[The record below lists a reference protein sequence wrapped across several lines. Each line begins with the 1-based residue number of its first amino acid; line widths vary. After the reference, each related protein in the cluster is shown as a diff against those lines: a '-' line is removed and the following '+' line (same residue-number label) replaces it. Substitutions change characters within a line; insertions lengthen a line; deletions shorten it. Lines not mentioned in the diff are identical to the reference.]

1 MSTSLD
7 DLMPSMPSMSQH
19 RQGQGQQ
26 GQQGQQGPAGA
37 DEEHVRRILAE
48 MNVPVA
54 GSVSIPIQ
62 NRVITEP
69 PITTST
75 GQLRMDPITARA
87 NVIGGSTPTAA
98 DFHTIFQTQTPSQMQ
113 QMQTQP
119 YRTPGAEEM
128 FVHRE
133 KQDDWKTTAAVL
145 LRNPV
150 YVGIIVFFL
159 NLPVITGILSRYA
172 SWMYL
177 SSGEISV
184 SGIMVKAVLAATM
197 FSLFQVATTFMT

>member
-1 MSTSLD
+1 M
-7 DLMPSMPSMSQH
+7 
-19 RQGQGQQ
+19 QGG
-26 GQQGQQGPAGA
+26 GSGA

-48 MNVPVA
+48 MNATSAP
-54 GSVSIPIQ
+54 
-62 NRVITEP
+62 RVITEP

-75 GQLRMDPITARA
+75 GQLRMDPTTARA
-87 NVIGGSTPTAA
+87 NVIGSSTPTAA
-98 DFHTIFQTQTPSQMQ
+98 DFHTMFQTQAPLQMQ

-133 KQDDWKTTAAVL
+133 KQDDWKATAAVF
-145 LRNPV
+145 LRNPIA
-150 YVGIIVFFL
+150 VGIIVFFL

-184 SGIMVKAVLAATM
+184 SGIMVKAVLVATM
-197 FSLFQVATTFMT
+197 FALFQVATTFMT